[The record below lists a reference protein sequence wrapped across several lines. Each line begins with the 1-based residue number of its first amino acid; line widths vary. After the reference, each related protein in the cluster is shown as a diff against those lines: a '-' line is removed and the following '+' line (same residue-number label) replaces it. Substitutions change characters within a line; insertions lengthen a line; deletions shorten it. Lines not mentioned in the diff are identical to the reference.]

1 MGVFRQALEIGAGV
15 DGPFESVQALVD
27 TGSLYTW
34 APASLLTR
42 LGLTPTGQR
51 GFQLADGSAIR
62 RNITEA
68 VVKLAGEVGHTI
80 VVFGGESD
88 QVLLGAY
95 TLEGFALCADPVNR
109 RLVPMDL
116 IPATAGIAG

>member
-1 MGVFRQALEIGAGV
+1 VGVFRHPLEIGAGV
-15 DGPFESVQALVD
+15 DGPFESVEALVD

-34 APASLLTR
+34 APGSMLAR
-42 LGLTPTGQR
+42 LGLRPTGQR
-51 GFQLADGSAIR
+51 GFQLADGTAIR
-62 RNITEA
+62 RDVTEA
-68 VVKLAGEVGHTI
+68 LVRLAGQTGHTI
-80 VVFGGESD
+80 VVFGGEHD
-88 QVLLGAY
+88 QILLGAY